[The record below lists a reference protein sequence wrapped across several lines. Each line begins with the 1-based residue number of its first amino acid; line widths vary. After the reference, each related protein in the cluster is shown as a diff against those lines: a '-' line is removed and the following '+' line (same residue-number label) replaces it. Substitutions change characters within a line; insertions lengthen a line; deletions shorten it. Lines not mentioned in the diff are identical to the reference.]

1 MGGDREETRR
11 PPGLRHAPR
20 HQSLSSWAAIERRH
34 GGRLACAMPQGIN
47 RWGVGAVLGAAASS
61 SEPGGQARGQAS
73 TVASGGGGA
82 GTGRDEERGHDR
94 TPERAGLG
102 ASSMFITLTS
112 SPFVLA
118 AEPQGRST
126 RLGNFGGDGEKYG
139 VEKIKIR
146 CSRGIPP
153 RRRSAPRFLIS
164 VRAPALVSPRPLAS
178 ISGCWSSSRRR
189 SGRCSSSPTAAAIV
203 LFDFCPKLYRPPLR
217 FLPDCRSRLHLT
229 SPVDPP

>member
-126 RLGNFGGDGEKYG
+126 RLRNFGGDGEKYG

-164 VRAPALVSPRPLAS
+164 VRAPALLPAHWLPSPAAGVRAEDVAEDARRPRLPPL
-178 ISGCWSSSRRR
+178 SSSLISAPNSTVHL
-189 SGRCSSSPTAAAIV
+189 SGSFPTAAAVYI
-203 LFDFCPKLYRPPLR
+203 RPL
-217 FLPDCRSRLHLT
+217 L
-229 SPVDPP
+229 